1 MAEVYQEPL
10 EIEVQ
15 SPSSFTSAALNKC
28 LFITNEYG
36 LEATEKISPQI
47 KTFSSSEE
55 VSKWYGNNSNILKAI
70 EFYLGQKRYPAKQP
84 LKPTFFTILSVKN
97 EGTTKNDV
105 IEGLNTALGYEFYAI
120 THNLDNTII
129 AEGDLNSWMNE
140 HRKILFEENTN
151 KATNIAKKSDR
162 YIKVY
167 NAKSGEEYKAAA
179 YMATVITSGAASKAD
194 MNIVNMC
201 SPDVSGGER
210 QELTAQC
217 INFTEKRTSKD
228 YVIVRNGVAT
238 DGTTIEDVTAI
249 DYLIYNLMDNIEI
262 LMAESGVE
270 QDDRGYDA
278 LESKLT
284 QVMEEAGEMGILAKE
299 RSNYAFSILSIN
311 QSATDRQLNRINCE
325 VVFRLKGWARAIKL
339 ILKRTYDEVN
349 KGE

>member
-1 MAEVYQEPL
+1 M
-10 EIEVQ
+10 
-15 SPSSFTSAALNKC
+15 
-28 LFITNEYG
+28 LFR
-36 LEATEKISPQI
+36 S
-47 KTFSSSEE
+47 
-55 VSKWYGNNSNILKAI
+55 
-70 EFYLGQKRYPAKQP
+70 
-84 LKPTFFTILSVKN
+84 
-97 EGTTKNDV
+97 
-105 IEGLNTALGYEFYAI
+105 
-120 THNLDNTII
+120 
-129 AEGDLNSWMNE
+129 
-140 HRKILFEENTN
+140 
-151 KATNIAKKSDR
+151 
-162 YIKVY
+162 
-167 NAKSGEEYKAAA
+167 
-179 YMATVITSGAASKAD
+179 
-194 MNIVNMC
+194 
-201 SPDVSGGER
+201 
-210 QELTAQC
+210 
-217 INFTEKRTSKD
+217 
-228 YVIVRNGVAT
+228 VAT